1 MTLAYSLAAPSA
13 AKFTLVSGLACSLL
27 SWLTRARAGPVSDN
41 AEDTARELV
50 GKTLGEGYR
59 LDALI
64 GQGAM
69 GAVYRATAVT
79 GAEVAVKTL
88 SPQVMGDHSQRF
100 LRESE
105 LVRGLKHPH
114 VVRTL
119 DSGVDKATSLM
130 FLVMP
135 LVKGR
140 DLEHVLDD
148 LGALEPETAVRLA
161 LQAARGL
168 SAAHRIG
175 IIHRDVKPGNLIL
188 DEEEGEIIVRVCDF
202 GIAKQLGGESSLTET
217 GSQLGTPDYVSP
229 EQLKSSKHV
238 DERTDVWSLGATLY
252 QMLCGAAPFAHI
264 DSVFD
269 LITAIIT
276 EEVPHLQDRAP
287 WLDAQLCLIVH
298 KALQRE
304 PNQRWATMEEM
315 ADALRPFSGGDELLD
330 PSRIRAVSPERRSV
344 VASRADLRDAPKQTS
359 LPPPATGETDELGLI
374 NQKLDGR
381 YLVKRLIGKGGMG
394 SVYEVAT
401 DSGEP
406 LAAKVV
412 SAGVHGANP
421 ATLQR
426 FAREAKSSSAINSVN
441 VVRTVDAGC
450 DNTLGFP
457 YIIMELLHGVDLSS
471 VMKREGA
478 LSPEIAVRLMVQ
490 AARGVAAAH
499 ARGVVHRDIKP
510 ANLFLQQDLRK
521 SEVTV
526 KVCDFGVAKRVAG
539 MGVSSGANHY
549 SLTRSGGMV
558 GSPMYMSPEQARNA
572 KAVDERTDVWSLSVV
587 LWEALSGQRLWGGQS
602 SLGELIVAICTEPIQ
617 RLETAAPWVPRELAR
632 VVHRGLERDPDK
644 RTPSVRALIEQ
655 LDTFAGGSDRIV
667 TSQLVGLTEQQRGEL
682 TLKVSLSDSAARRI
696 ADLGKNLAAKP
707 IVKQNI
713 GAASTIGGSAQERTV
728 ERRSNSGGGGASK
741 LAMLAVALLSAA
753 VAGGSAYFFARGHAA
768 PAPVAPATDAVV
780 ASVQVT
786 PPDARV
792 STPTGAVP
800 VAGGVATLRGKAGET
815 LSVTVQHGT
824 SSKTFLV
831 SLGSDGIA
839 TPGRLVLSP

>member
-1 MTLAYSLAAPSA
+1 M
-13 AKFTLVSGLACSLL
+13 
-27 SWLTRARAGPVSDN
+27 SDN
-41 AEDTARELV
+41 PEVTAQELV

-69 GAVYRATAVT
+69 GAVYSATTVT
-79 GAEVAVKTL
+79 GAQVAVKTL
-88 SPQVMGDHSQRF
+88 TPRVMGDHSARF

-105 LVRGLKHPH
+105 LARGLKHPH

-119 DSGVDKATSLM
+119 DSGADQATGLL

-135 LVKGR
+135 LLKGR
-140 DLEHVLDD
+140 DLDRVLEE
-148 LGALEPETAVRLA
+148 LGALEPETAVRIA

-202 GIAKQLGGESSLTET
+202 GIAKQMGGESELTKT

-238 DERTDVWSLGATLY
+238 DERTDIWSLGASLY

-264 DSVFD
+264 ESVFD
-269 LITAIIT
+269 LITGIMT
-276 EEVPHLQDRAP
+276 EDVPHLQDRAP
-287 WLDAQLCLIVH
+287 WLDASLALTVH
-298 KALQRE
+298 KALQRN
-304 PNQRWATMEEM
+304 PNQRWATMEDM
-315 ADALRPFSGGDELLD
+315 ADALRAFSGGDELLD
-330 PSRIRAVSPERRSV
+330 PSRIVAVSSGRRSV
-344 VASRADLRDAPKQTS
+344 VSPRADLRDAPKQTS
-359 LPPPATGETDELGLI
+359 LPPPAVSEMDELGLVK
-374 NQKLDGR
+374 QKLDGR

-394 SVYEVAT
+394 NVYEVET
-401 DSGEP
+401 STGEL

-426 FAREAKSSSAINSVN
+426 FAREAKSSSSINSVN

-450 DNTLGFP
+450 DNSLGFP
-457 YIIMELLHGVDLSS
+457 FIIMELLHGVDLST

-478 LSPEIAVRLMVQ
+478 LAPEVAVRLLVQ

-510 ANLFLQQDLRK
+510 ANLFLQQAAK
-521 SEVTV
+521 GSEITV

-539 MGVSSGANHY
+539 LGVSSVASRL
-549 SLTRSGGMV
+549 SLTRPGGLL

-572 KAVDERTDVWSLSVV
+572 RAVDERTDVWSLSVV
-587 LWEALSGQRLWGGQS
+587 LWEALSGKRLWGGQV

-617 RLETAAPWVPRELAR
+617 RLEAVAPWVPRELSR
-632 VVHRGLERDPDK
+632 VVHRGLERAPDK
-644 RTPSVRALIEQ
+644 RIPSVRALIEQ
-655 LDTFAGGSDRIV
+655 LDAFAGGSDRV
-667 TSQLVGLTEQQRGEL
+667 VAAQLTGLTERQCSEL
-682 TLKVSLSDSAARRI
+682 ALEVSSSDSASRRT
-696 ADLGKNLAAKP
+696 AELGQEVAPKPVVQEIGPSPSLSRSAKDRA
-707 IVKQNI
+707 
-713 GAASTIGGSAQERTV
+713 GRDTSS
-728 ERRSNSGGGGASK
+728 GASK
-741 LAMLAVALLSAA
+741 GALLGVALFSAA
-753 VAGGSAYFFARGHAA
+753 IAGGSAYFFARGGAA
-768 PAPVAPATDAVV
+768 SAPVVNSGAEAVV
-780 ASVQVT
+780 SARVQVV
-786 PPDARV
+786 PADAQV
-792 STPTGAVP
+792 STGAGPVP
-800 VAGGVATLRGKAGET
+800 VAAGVFTLRGKPGET
-815 LSVTVQHGT
+815 LSVTVQHGPA
-824 SSKTFLV
+824 SKTFSV

-839 TPGRLVLSP
+839 TPGRLVLTP

>member
-1 MTLAYSLAAPSA
+1 MALAYSLAALLA
-13 AKFTLVSGLACSLL
+13 LKIRLVSRLAWSVL

-69 GAVYRATAVT
+69 GAVYSATTVS

-88 SPQVMGDHSQRF
+88 SPQVVGDHSQRF

-119 DSGVDKATSLM
+119 DSGADEATGLL

-140 DLEHVLDD
+140 DLDHVLDE
-148 LGALEPETAVRLA
+148 LGALEPETAVRIA

-188 DEEEGEIIVRVCDF
+188 DEEDDEIIVRVCDF
-202 GIAKQLGGESSLTET
+202 GIAKQMGGESSLTAT

-269 LITAIIT
+269 LITAIVT
-276 EEVPHLQDRAP
+276 EDVPHLQDRAP
-287 WLDAQLCLIVH
+287 WLDASLCLIVH
-298 KALQRE
+298 KSLQRE
-304 PNQRWATMEEM
+304 PNRRWATMEEM
-315 ADALRPFSGGDELLD
+315 AHALRPFSAGDELLD
-330 PSRIRAVSPERRSV
+330 PSRIRAVSAERRSQV
-344 VASRADLRDAPKQTS
+344 SPRADLREAPKQVPT
-359 LPPPATGETDELGLI
+359 PPPTAATDELRLV
-374 NQKLDGR
+374 NKKLDGR

-394 SVYEVAT
+394 NVYEVQT
-401 DSGEP
+401 DSGEL

-412 SAGVHGANP
+412 SAGVHGASP

-471 VMKREGA
+471 VMKSEGA
-478 LSPEIAVRLMVQ
+478 LPPEIAVRLMVQ

-510 ANLFLQQDLRK
+510 ANLFLQQDPRK

-539 MGVSSGANHY
+539 MGVSTAASQY
-549 SLTRSGGMV
+549 SLTRSGGML

-587 LWEALSGQRLWGGQS
+587 LWEILSGQRLWGGHS

-617 RLETAAPWVPRELAR
+617 RLEAAAPWVPRELAR

-644 RTPSVRALIEQ
+644 RTPTVRALIEQ
-655 LDTFAGGSDRIV
+655 LDAFAGGSDRLV
-667 TSQLVGLTEQQRGEL
+667 TTQLSGLTEQQRGEL
-682 TLKVSLSDSAARRI
+682 TLKVGSSDSAAHRI
-696 ADLGKNLAAKP
+696 ADLGKNLAPKLAPKP
-707 IVKQNI
+707 IVKQDI
-713 GAASTIGGSAQERTV
+713 GTASTTKGRAV
-728 ERRSNSGGGGASK
+728 ERNRPGAGASK
-741 LAMLAVALLSAA
+741 GAMLGVALLSAA
-753 VAGGSAYFFARGHAA
+753 VAGGSAYFFARGAAFQA
-768 PAPVAPATDAVV
+768 PAAGTSAIAAT
-780 ASVQVT
+780 VQVT
-786 PPDARV
+786 PTDASV
-792 STPTGAVP
+792 STPHGPVP
-800 VAGGVATLRGKAGET
+800 VANGTATLRGKPGET

-824 SSKTFLV
+824 SSKTFSV
-831 SLGSDGIA
+831 SLGSDGVA
-839 TPGRLVLSP
+839 TPGRLVLAP

>member
-1 MTLAYSLAAPSA
+1 M
-13 AKFTLVSGLACSLL
+13 
-27 SWLTRARAGPVSDN
+27 SDN
-41 AEDTARELV
+41 PEDTAQELV

-69 GAVYRATAVT
+69 GAVYSATTVT
-79 GAEVAVKTL
+79 GAQVAVKTL
-88 SPQVMGDHSQRF
+88 TPQVMGDHSPRF

-105 LVRGLKHPH
+105 LARGLKHPH

-119 DSGVDKATSLM
+119 DSGADKSTGLL

-135 LVKGR
+135 LLKGR
-140 DLEHVLDD
+140 DLDRVLEE
-148 LGALEPETAVRLA
+148 LGALEPETAVRIT

-175 IIHRDVKPGNLIL
+175 IIHRDVKPGNFIL
-188 DEEEGEIIVRVCDF
+188 DEEDREIIVRVCDF
-202 GIAKQLGGESSLTET
+202 GIAKQMGGGSELTKT

-238 DERTDVWSLGATLY
+238 DERTDIWSLGASLY

-269 LITAIIT
+269 LISAIVT
-276 EEVPHLQDRAP
+276 EDVPHLQDRAP
-287 WLDAQLCLIVH
+287 WLEPALCLVVH
-298 KALQRE
+298 KALQKS

-315 ADALRPFSGGDELLD
+315 AEALRRFSGGDELLD
-330 PSRIRAVSPERRSV
+330 PSRIVAVSSSRRNLVSP
-344 VASRADLRDAPKQTS
+344 RADLRDAPKQTS
-359 LPPPATGETDELGLI
+359 LPPPAASEMDELGLV
-374 NQKLDGR
+374 NQRLDAR

-394 SVYEVAT
+394 NVYEVET
-401 DSGEP
+401 STGEL

-412 SAGVHGANP
+412 AAGVQGANP

-457 YIIMELLHGVDLSS
+457 FIIMELLHGVDLST

-478 LSPEIAVRLMVQ
+478 LAPEVAVRLLVQ

-510 ANLFLQQDLRK
+510 ANLFLQQEARS

-539 MGVSSGANHY
+539 MGVSSVASHL
-549 SLTRSGGMV
+549 SLTRPGGIL

-587 LWEALSGQRLWGGQS
+587 LWEALSGQRLWGGQV

-617 RLETAAPWVPRELAR
+617 RLDAVAPWVPRELSR
-632 VVHRGLERDPDK
+632 VVHLGLERDPDK
-644 RTPSVRALIEQ
+644 RIPSVRALLEK
-655 LDTFAGGSDRIV
+655 LDAFTGGSNRV
-667 TSQLVGLTEQQRGEL
+667 VAAQLVGLTEAQRGEL
-682 TLKVSLSDSAARRI
+682 AVKVSLSDSAARRLAEI
-696 ADLGKNLAAKP
+696 GKNTAPKP
-707 IVKQNI
+707 
-713 GAASTIGGSAQERTV
+713 AAQEIGTSPALSRNAKDRASRDASSGVGKGTV
-728 ERRSNSGGGGASK
+728 LG
-741 LAMLAVALLSAA
+741 VALLSATI
-753 VAGGSAYFFARGHAA
+753 AGGTAYFFARGQEPAPPIASFGAA
-768 PAPVAPATDAVV
+768 PAIAAN
-780 ASVQVT
+780 VQVV
-786 PPDARV
+786 PADARV
-792 STPTGAVP
+792 STAAGVVP
-800 VAGGVATLRGKAGET
+800 VAGGIATLRGKPGET
-815 LSVTVQHGT
+815 LSVTVQHGPA
-824 SSKTFLV
+824 SRTFSV

-839 TPGRLVLSP
+839 TPGRLVLTP

>member
-1 MTLAYSLAAPSA
+1 
-13 AKFTLVSGLACSLL
+13 
-27 SWLTRARAGPVSDN
+27 VSDN
-41 AEDTARELV
+41 AEETARALV
-50 GKTLGEGYR
+50 GSTLGEGYR
-59 LDALI
+59 LEALI

-88 SPQVMGDHSQRF
+88 NPQVVGDHSQRF

-119 DSGVDKATSLM
+119 DSGADHGTGLL

-135 LVKGR
+135 LLKGR
-140 DLEHVLDD
+140 DLDHVLDE
-148 LGALEPETAVRLA
+148 LGALDPETAVRIA

-188 DEEEGEIIVRVCDF
+188 DEEDGEIIVRVCDF
-202 GIAKQLGGESSLTET
+202 GIAKQMGGESSLTAT

-264 DSVFD
+264 ESVFD
-269 LITAIIT
+269 LITAIVT
-276 EEVPHLQDRAP
+276 EDVPHLQDRAP
-287 WLDAQLCLIVH
+287 WLDASLCLIVH
-298 KALQRE
+298 KSLQRE

-315 ADALRPFSGGDELLD
+315 AQALRPFSAGDELLD
-330 PSRIRAVSPERRSV
+330 PSRIRAVSAERRGE
-344 VASRADLRDAPKQTS
+344 ASPRADLREAPKQMPT
-359 LPPPATGETDELGLI
+359 PPPTAAMDELRLV
-374 NQKLDGR
+374 NKKLDGR

-394 SVYEVAT
+394 NVYEVQT
-401 DSGEP
+401 DSGEL

-412 SAGVHGANP
+412 SAGVHGASS

-471 VMKREGA
+471 IMKSEGA
-478 LSPEIAVRLMVQ
+478 LPPEIAVRLMVQ

-510 ANLFLQQDLRK
+510 ANLFLQQDPRK

-526 KVCDFGVAKRVAG
+526 KVCDFGVAKRIAG
-539 MGVSSGANHY
+539 MGISTAASQY
-549 SLTRSGGMV
+549 SLTRSGGML

-587 LWEALSGQRLWGGQS
+587 LWEALSGQRLWGGHS

-617 RLETAAPWVPRELAR
+617 RLEAAAPWVPGELAR

-644 RTPSVRALIEQ
+644 RTPTVRALIEQ
-655 LDTFAGGSDRIV
+655 LDAFAGGSDRLV
-667 TSQLVGLTEQQRGEL
+667 TSQLSGLTERQRGEL
-682 TLKVSLSDSAARRI
+682 TLKVSSSDSAARRI
-696 ADLGKNLAAKP
+696 ADLGKNLAPKP
-707 IVKQNI
+707 IVKQDI
-713 GAASTIGGSAQERTV
+713 GTASTIKGRAQERAV
-728 ERRSNSGGGGASK
+728 ERQRGAGAGASK
-741 LAMLAVALLSAA
+741 GAMLGVALLSAA
-753 VAGGSAYFFARGHAA
+753 VAGGSAYFFARGRAFQATPAA
-768 PAPVAPATDAVV
+768 ETAAIA

-786 PPDARV
+786 PADARV
-792 STPTGAVP
+792 STPGGPVP
-800 VAGGVATLRGKAGET
+800 VANGTATLRGKPGET

-824 SSKTFLV
+824 SSKTFSV
-831 SLGSDGIA
+831 SLGSDGVA
-839 TPGRLVLSP
+839 TPGRLVLAP

>member
-1 MTLAYSLAAPSA
+1 M
-13 AKFTLVSGLACSLL
+13 
-27 SWLTRARAGPVSDN
+27 SDN

-100 LRESE
+100 LRESG

-119 DSGVDKATSLM
+119 DSGADEATGLM

-135 LVKGR
+135 LLKGR
-140 DLEHVLDD
+140 DLDRVLEE
-148 LGALEPETAVRLA
+148 LGALDPETAVRIA

-202 GIAKQLGGESSLTET
+202 GIAKQLGGESSLTKT

-238 DERTDVWSLGATLY
+238 DERADVWSLGATLY
-252 QMLCGAAPFAHI
+252 QMLCGAAPYAHI

-269 LITAIIT
+269 LITAIVT
-276 EEVPHLQDRAP
+276 EDVPHLQDRAP
-287 WLDAQLCLIVH
+287 WLDAALCLTVH
-298 KALQRE
+298 KSLQRD

-315 ADALRPFSGGDELLD
+315 ADALRAFSGGDELLD
-330 PSRIRAVSPERRSV
+330 ASRIVAVSAARRSV
-344 VASRADLRDAPKQTS
+344 VSARADLRDAPKQTS
-359 LPPPATGETDELGLI
+359 LAPPAAGEMDELGLV

-394 SVYEVAT
+394 NVYEVQT
-401 DSGEP
+401 DSGEL

-426 FAREAKSSSAINSVN
+426 FAREAKSSSAINSLN

-471 VMKREGA
+471 VMKHEGA
-478 LSPEIAVRLMVQ
+478 LAPEIAVRLLVQ

-539 MGVSSGANHY
+539 MGISSAASHY
-549 SLTRSGGMV
+549 SLTRSGGML

-617 RLETAAPWVPRELAR
+617 RLESAAPWVPRELSR
-632 VVHRGLERDPDK
+632 MVHRGLERDPDK
-644 RTPSVRALIEQ
+644 RIPTVRALIEQ
-655 LDTFAGGSDRIV
+655 LDAFAGGSDRIV
-667 TSQLVGLTEQQRGEL
+667 TSQLVGLTEEQRGEL

-696 ADLGKNLAAKP
+696 AELGQNVPQKP
-707 IVKQNI
+707 IVKQEI
-713 GAASTIGGSAQERTV
+713 GKASSIGGSAHERAV
-728 ERRSNSGGGGASK
+728 DRQSSAGRGASK
-741 LAMLAVALLSAA
+741 GAMLGVALLSAA
-753 VAGGSAYFFARGHAA
+753 VAGGSAYFFARGRAPQATPAA
-768 PAPVAPATDAVV
+768 DTPAADTPAADSAAIT
-780 ASVQVT
+780 ASVQIT
-786 PPDARV
+786 PADARV
-792 STPTGAVP
+792 STPAGPVP
-800 VAGGVATLRGKAGET
+800 VVAGLATLRGKPGET

-824 SSKTFLV
+824 VSKTFSV

-839 TPGRLVLSP
+839 TPGRLVLAP